1 MFEYRHQPLGT
12 LFILYTIAWTLAR
25 IPYWILTSFSPSR
38 RGRPTWSITRV
49 LTIRILRTFIGVCFA
64 TSLPNSYEPE
74 KGEKTK
80 EKTGFV
86 WVDPIPK
93 EKGSVVVGEIGEMAR
108 VNGVEPVRVS
118 GYWYGRRGV
127 GGEVGQQAGAEE
139 KVMIHF
145 HGGGYVM
152 SSGAPSD
159 TTTPPICNGFLE
171 HFSTINRVFAL
182 EYRIASAKPFG
193 PANPFPAPVLDAL
206 AGYVY
211 LIHTVGFRPEN
222 IIVSGDSAG
231 GHITVALT
239 RHLIHNKIEGIPP
252 PSNILLL
259 SPSLE
264 WLFTH
269 TGPQSSVERN
279 KDVDYCALFYQ
290 GYVAQA
296 IVGNLPENWIRTNPW
311 IGPASL
317 DIEDSTGWYT
327 GFPRTCI
334 SAGDAEMQLDS
345 IGTFR
350 ARLIRDIGEEKVTY
364 IETVGGTHDFVGLN
378 FHEPERTEALEMI
391 ASWIEGC

>member
-1 MFEYRHQPLGT
+1 MGSGIKLADTTEISREYSFLL
-12 LFILYTIAWTLAR
+12 LFI
-25 IPYWILTSFSPSR
+25 

-64 TSLPNSYEPE
+64 TSLLNSYEPE
-74 KGEKTK
+74 K
-80 EKTGFV
+80 
-86 WVDPIPK
+86 DPIPK
-93 EKGSVVVGEIGEMAR
+93 EEGSVVVREIREIAP

-118 GYWYGRRGV
+118 GRWWGSGSAGGSRG
-127 GGEVGQQAGAEE
+127 ER
-139 KVMIHF
+139 
-145 HGGGYVM
+145 GGYVM

-159 TTTPPICNGFLE
+159 TTTPPICNGCLE
-171 HFSTINRVFAL
+171 HFSTINWVFAL

-222 IIVSGDSAG
+222 IIISGDSAG

-239 RHLIHNKIEGIPP
+239 QHLIHNKIEGIPP

-279 KDVDYCALFYQ
+279 KD
-290 GYVAQA
+290 
-296 IVGNLPENWIRTNPW
+296 
-311 IGPASL
+311 
-317 DIEDSTGWYT
+317 DSTGWYT

-334 SAGDAEMQLDS
+334 SAGDAEMQLNS

-364 IETVGGTHDFVGLN
+364 IETVGGTHDFVGLT